1 MLELTAVERV
11 AVNSAV
17 SGKVL
22 NIARGELVEGESHTL
37 DFAVRIFGTIS
48 RGHGTPG
55 GSSEVPADVNLKGHA
70 VALEL
75 LQRLGIGPKRL
86 RTALEEMVGDAVDA
100 GVQSIGEHTAEQQPK
115 LAAVF
120 GEVAAAAAEQLP
132 KATRTTNGRAGS
144 ITSSLDVEKV
154 ATA

>member
-37 DFAVRIFGTIS
+37 DFAVRIFGPIS

-55 GSSEVPADVNLKGHA
+55 GSSEVPADGNLKGHA
-70 VALEL
+70 VALEVSTASGA
-75 LQRLGIGPKRL
+75 RL
-86 RTALEEMVGDAVDA
+86 TALGGPD
-100 GVQSIGEHTAEQQPK
+100 
-115 LAAVF
+115 LAAQR
-120 GEVAAAAAEQLP
+120 GETLHATVRTPVAAWALA
-132 KATRTTNGRAGS
+132 
-144 ITSSLDVEKV
+144 
-154 ATA
+154 